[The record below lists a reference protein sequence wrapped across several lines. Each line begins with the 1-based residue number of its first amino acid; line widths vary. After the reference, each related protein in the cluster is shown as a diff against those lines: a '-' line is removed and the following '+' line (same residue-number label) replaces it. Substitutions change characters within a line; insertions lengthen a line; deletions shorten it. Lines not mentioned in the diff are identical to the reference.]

1 VCNAVRSFKHIR
13 YSSDKVQYHGTIPG
27 RVVCLLFLERAL
39 LVPLLLVIR
48 ATGSLSFYRGCPLL
62 PLCQAITIFAIMDR
76 ASQALAAAFS
86 ADQPGTY
93 RSVAE
98 KCNVPRSTLHRRKH
112 GGTSKEVKAQRQQY
126 LTVEEE
132 RALVSFLLLMSS
144 LGQPVRIKYIPTLAF
159 SIARRRSTTNK
170 RRGCAQPQVPRP
182 HLINYIRDDCVRC
195 AGSLTASRS
204 SDPRCDRA

>member
-1 VCNAVRSFKHIR
+1 
-13 YSSDKVQYHGTIPG
+13 
-27 RVVCLLFLERAL
+27 
-39 LVPLLLVIR
+39 
-48 ATGSLSFYRGCPLL
+48 
-62 PLCQAITIFAIMDR
+62 MDR

-195 AGSLTASRS
+195 AGSLTVTSEIGFRLNTVRRLLTPLS
-204 SDPRCDRA
+204 PSCLPRPLPRTKLGYPSPAEGTTKLA